1 MDLREIV
8 TEDETVMDLPH
19 DHVLWRTLVLAMLT
33 KLSLS
38 SVVSLNE
45 ITKCTVHSAQCTV
58 HALVF
63 LHTEAVHRKKGSL
76 FSDLDHS

>member
-33 KLSLS
+33 KLSFS

-45 ITKCTVHSAQCTV
+45 ITKCTVSS
-58 HALVF
+58 LRISVF
-63 LHTEAVHRKKGSL
+63 TH
-76 FSDLDHS
+76 